1 MCVYRSRRT
10 KPAGSRSSPRSYMK
24 CVSIQKIS
32 GDEVDYTIIVL
43 LPAEIMMCG
52 KPDCQTSF
60 KLEHISREIFPAAS
74 EKVALDVLWGA
85 RCREA
90 RERRERERERNR
102 KRERE
107 KRLHSPFALHDPIP
121 HTAGYI
127 RVYDP
132 EQGVVDWQTH
142 LFAWQQNEIKGGRL
156 NFEKDG
162 WEAGWQTHV
171 TSVPADGTGGV
182 EKLSPIFP
190 ATFEKVAL
198 YVLWGARC
206 R

>member
-1 MCVYRSRRT
+1 MYVYIYTYVYIYIYIYMCVYRSRRT
-10 KPAGSRSSPRSYMK
+10 KPALSRSSPRSYMK

-90 RERRERERERNR
+90 RERRERERERKR

-107 KRLHSPFALHDPIP
+107 KEKERGRRGSTRPSRCTTPYPIQR
-121 HTAGYI
+121 AIYGYMI
-127 RVYDP
+127 QNR
-132 EQGVVDWQTH
+132 GWSIGKRTSSLGSRTRSKVDGS
-142 LFAWQQNEIKGGRL
+142 IVRKM
-156 NFEKDG
+156 DG
-162 WEAGWQTHV
+162 KR
-171 TSVPADGTGGV
+171 DGKRT
-182 EKLSPIFP
+182 
-190 ATFEKVAL
+190 
-198 YVLWGARC
+198 
-206 R
+206 